1 MPEDCDLRSYRQR
14 TSGSTQLHPAL
25 ESGLE
30 RVEIFCFSDE
40 GSPLIVTNWRFIMLQ
55 HGLSMIDEV
64 REILLGSSNN
74 ESDEE
79 T

>member
-1 MPEDCDLRSYRQR
+1 MPEDSDLRGDGQR
-14 TSGSTQLHPAL
+14 TSGNTQLHSAL
-25 ESGLE
+25 EPGLE
-30 RVEIFCFSDE
+30 GFKIFGFSDE
-40 GSPLIVTNWRFIMLQ
+40 GGPLIVTNWRFIMLQ
-55 HGLSMIDEV
+55 HGFGVIDEV

>member
-1 MPEDCDLRSYRQR
+1 MPEDCDLRSDGQR

-25 ESGLE
+25 ESSLE
-30 RVEIFCFSDE
+30 GVKIFGFPDE
-40 GSPLIVTNWRFIMLQ
+40 GGPLIVTNWRFIMLQ

>member
-1 MPEDCDLRSYRQR
+1 MPEDCDLRGDGKR
-14 TSGSTQLHPAL
+14 TSGHTQLHPAG

-30 RVEIFCFSDE
+30 RVKVPGFPDE
-40 GSPLIVTNWRFIMLQ
+40 GGPLIVTNWRFIMLQ
-55 HGLSMIDEV
+55 HGLSVIDEV

-74 ESDEE
+74 EPDEE